1 MEDPFWATEIFREN
15 LAVTLDSIDFTLWLL
30 AVLLEGTVLGVV
42 IWQRIYRTLPVF
54 SSFLAWCL
62 LSDAAM
68 AVMQRIPSAYLPAT
82 LVNITI
88 DACFQLAILAELGS
102 AVVRHNRVDP
112 PSRVVLIMLTAL
124 AGVVAMALNRWRVPT
139 EWPLL
144 NLIYMVLLQFLA
156 TLRLVFL
163 LTLVWWS
170 SLLKLRWH
178 TRELRIITGLGLYI
192 LVTFIVAVL
201 HAHNMATMQYHWLDQ
216 LLVGSYLWALCL
228 WALASTTKVAGQT
241 Q

>member
-1 MEDPFWATEIFREN
+1 M
-15 LAVTLDSIDFTLWLL
+15 TLDSIDFLLWLL
-30 AVLLEGTVLGVV
+30 AILLEGTVLAIV
-42 IWQRIYRTLPVF
+42 IWQRIYRALPVF
-54 SSFLAWCL
+54 SCFLVWCL
-62 LSDAAM
+62 LSDAGM
-68 AVMQRIPSAYLPAT
+68 ALLQRIPSVYLQAT

-88 DACFQLAILAELGS
+88 DACFQLAILAELGR

-112 PSRVVLIMLTAL
+112 PSRVVLILLTCL
-124 AGVVAMALNRWRVPT
+124 AAVVAMTLNRWRVPT

-163 LTLVWWS
+163 LTLAWWS

-178 TRELRIITGLGLYI
+178 VRELRIFTGLGIYI

-228 WALASTTKVAGQT
+228 WILASTTKVAGQT